1 MTAQTWA
8 RPDAPSIVGQ
18 AAHYDYA
25 GNQISDANIE
35 LVLGELHK
43 TLTPGQKQIV
53 YCPKRKILVTGG
65 ERAGKSFTSALYA
78 VPRIPYGRL
87 FWFVGP
93 DYEDAQAEFRYC
105 IEMLGDLGAIRTQRD
120 VSMPK
125 LGKWQAS
132 LKSGQF
138 LETKS
143 SLEVEKISSKA
154 PDGIVMCEAGRQ
166 KYAAYL
172 RCVGRTAEKRG
183 WLFMCGTLEQSES
196 WYGEYWEDW
205 QSSLNADGGISF
217 SIPTWDNYFVFPGGR
232 QDPEIEALYQ
242 AYRKVPGMFEERCA
256 AIPVAPTGLVFRE
269 PKRSIHVSNKAVL
282 NKDYPVYL
290 AVDPSGGGA
299 PYAVLACQFLPCV
312 CADKHP
318 KDRMEL
324 CNIIDEVYETGKTGE
339 QVMDLCRRK
348 AWWSSVKGGA
358 IDVEAPDEQKRWLS
372 ICKVNLRSERIPQLA
387 GIRREKSFLYYKQEA
402 VTGGFVDYPHLQ
414 VNPDCEGLLY
424 EWRHYKRTDPSDA
437 NLIPREI
444 PPSNQPNHSV
454 KALWYLLI
462 SRFGYVKG
470 PGVPKVVRYWN
481 KPKAAQ
487 L

>member
-1 MTAQTWA
+1 MTASPSASSGWA
-8 RPDAPSIVGQ
+8 RPNEPSIVGQ
-18 AAHYDYA
+18 SAHYDYA
-25 GNQISDANIE
+25 GNQISEASIQI
-35 LVLGELHK
+35 VLEALHK

-93 DYEDAQAEFRYC
+93 DYEDAQSEFRYC

-125 LGKWQAS
+125 LGKWQAT

-183 WLFMCGTLEQSES
+183 WLFMCGTLEQSEA

-217 SIPTWDNYFVFPGGR
+217 IIPTWDKIGR
-232 QDPEIEALYQ
+232 A
-242 AYRKVPGMFEERCA
+242 
-256 AIPVAPTGLVFRE
+256 
-269 PKRSIHVSNKAVL
+269 HV
-282 NKDYPVYL
+282 
-290 AVDPSGGGA
+290 
-299 PYAVLACQFLPCV
+299 
-312 CADKHP
+312 
-318 KDRMEL
+318 
-324 CNIIDEVYETGKTGE
+324 
-339 QVMDLCRRK
+339 
-348 AWWSSVKGGA
+348 
-358 IDVEAPDEQKRWLS
+358 
-372 ICKVNLRSERIPQLA
+372 
-387 GIRREKSFLYYKQEA
+387 
-402 VTGGFVDYPHLQ
+402 
-414 VNPDCEGLLY
+414 
-424 EWRHYKRTDPSDA
+424 
-437 NLIPREI
+437 
-444 PPSNQPNHSV
+444 
-454 KALWYLLI
+454 
-462 SRFGYVKG
+462 
-470 PGVPKVVRYWN
+470 
-481 KPKAAQ
+481 
-487 L
+487 